1 MKKRVLGL
9 TMAMVTAISMTGCGG
24 GGTTATT
31 AAAKDTTAAAAAEGE
46 SKTATGS
53 DWGQYDLKLATN
65 LAEDHVACKGYYAF
79 ADAVKEA
86 TDAPYV
92 FNDGDSMVAFA
103 NSDEVQSLYD
113 SLAEKSNLRCL
124 GMYYYGSR
132 EVTTNKYAA
141 KTPAELKGC
150 KLRVPDSEMA
160 MAYGAALGATPVVM
174 SLGEVYMGIQQGVVD
189 GQENPLPTINSN
201 AFYEVCDNLL
211 MTDHVIAAVT
221 YTMDEN
227 VWKSMPADL
236 QDIVK
241 ECVFKSCDSITKDIQ
256 AQEAELQDTLKE
268 KGMNI
273 VEVDKDAF
281 KANVQGIYD
290 KYADTWGDWL
300 ATAQSFN
307 K

>member
-1 MKKRVLGL
+1 
-9 TMAMVTAISMTGCGG
+9 
-24 GGTTATT
+24 
-31 AAAKDTTAAAAAEGE
+31 
-46 SKTATGS
+46 
-53 DWGQYDLKLATN
+53 
-65 LAEDHVACKGYYAF
+65 
-79 ADAVKEA
+79 
-86 TDAPYV
+86 
-92 FNDGDSMVAFA
+92 
-103 NSDEVQSLYD
+103 
-113 SLAEKSNLRCL
+113 
-124 GMYYYGSR
+124 
-132 EVTTNKYAA
+132 
-141 KTPAELKGC
+141 
-150 KLRVPDSEMA
+150 
-160 MAYGAALGATPVVM
+160 
-174 SLGEVYMGIQQGVVD
+174 MGIQQGVVD

-221 YTMDEN
+221 YTMDKN